1 MGYALNLCKFY
12 IYHVPYNHNA
22 TEEGM
27 EMIQNRIRIVDV
39 ADTLGLS
46 SMASKESN
54 PSLTTIHQEAN
65 LRAKT
70 AIECLEAMRDGTE
83 YKPQIVLPVDLRQY
97 RIIPA
102 LRLKHRSGSCGT
114 ASALPKC
121 SIRHPVLSALLA

>member
-1 MGYALNLCKFY
+1 MRCCLSKTSQKSNANFVAGYALNLCNFH

-27 EMIQNRIRIVDV
+27 EMTQNRIRIVDV

-83 YKPQIVLPVDLRQY
+83 YKPQIVLPVDLIKREST
-97 RIIPA
+97 RK
-102 LRLKHRSGSCGT
+102 L
-114 ASALPKC
+114 
-121 SIRHPVLSALLA
+121 

>member
-1 MGYALNLCKFY
+1 M
-12 IYHVPYNHNA
+12 
-22 TEEGM
+22 T
-27 EMIQNRIRIVDV
+27 QNRIRIVDV

-97 RIIPA
+97 RII
-102 LRLKHRSGSCGT
+102 
-114 ASALPKC
+114 
-121 SIRHPVLSALLA
+121 LSADAASEVRQMPSQKRR